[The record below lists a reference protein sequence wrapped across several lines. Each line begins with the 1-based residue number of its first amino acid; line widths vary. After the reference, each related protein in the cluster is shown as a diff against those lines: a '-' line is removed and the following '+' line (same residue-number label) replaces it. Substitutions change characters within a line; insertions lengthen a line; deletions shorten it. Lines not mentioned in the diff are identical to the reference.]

1 MIKISIIIPCY
12 NEAKTIHL
20 LLDALSSQ
28 SIPSEEFEILI
39 ADGMS
44 TDGTRAVIDQ
54 YGRDHTGLTIRVLD
68 NPAREIPSGLNVA
81 LAHASG
87 EYIVRLDAH
96 SVPERDYLERSISNL
111 NAGLGDNVGGLWLI
125 HPGADTW
132 IARSI
137 AAAASHP
144 FGVGDA
150 KYRYS
155 SQAGAVDT
163 VPFGAFRRD
172 FLQQLGGYDASLKT
186 NEDYELNTR
195 IRAAGGT
202 VYFDPAIRTI
212 YYARPTLSALW
223 KQYWRYGFWKL
234 QMLKR
239 YPRSLRL
246 RQLLPPLMVVSMFG
260 LLILSP
266 FIQIAQILLGLEIGL
281 YLVIMIATAFLQ
293 AVRKKQYWLVI
304 GLPLAIGT
312 MHFAWGTGFLWSFS
326 KSLLGHTQ

>member
-1 MIKISIIIPCY
+1 MKISIIIPCY

-81 LAHASG
+81 LAHAIG

-111 NAGLGDNVGGLWLI
+111 KAGLGDNVGGLWLI

-246 RQLLPPLMVVSMFG
+246 RQLLPPLMVISMFG